1 MNFFRTLCLACAMF
15 LTFTGIA
22 TTASAADKVYP
33 VSVKINES
41 ISSDDRGAKY
51 DDPLALALKDANLGE
66 VIGGGNSVNKAG
78 KVEWAGIDLEVNDL
92 QKAIPIIKQKLI
104 ELGAPKGST
113 IEYHSGGKKVVERV
127 Q

>member
-1 MNFFRTLCLACAMF
+1 MNFFRTLCLACAVF
-15 LTFTGIA
+15 LTFA
-22 TTASAADKVYP
+22 AMSAPASAADKVYP
-33 VSVKINES
+33 VSIKINES

-51 DDPLALALKDANLGE
+51 DDPLAAALKDANLGD

-92 QKAIPIIKQKLI
+92 QKSIPVIKQKLI

-113 IEYHSGGKKVVERV
+113 IEYHSGGKKIVVQV